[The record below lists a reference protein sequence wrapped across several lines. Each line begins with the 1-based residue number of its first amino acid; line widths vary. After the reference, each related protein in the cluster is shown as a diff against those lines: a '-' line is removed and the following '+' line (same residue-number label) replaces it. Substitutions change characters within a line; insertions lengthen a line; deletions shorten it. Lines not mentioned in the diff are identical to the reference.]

1 MLIQQAWNSCPLTV
15 VQTGGCLST
24 VDWRT
29 VDPFH
34 TKMTISERRASAVF
48 NRFNF
53 TITDVINLSDPVP
66 TNYTGDDF
74 FVFYEII
81 FAVDESN
88 TDSFKSTQYLFLT
101 SVASYLRDEVDTQL
115 ETGTDDR
122 LSRLQEFLAV
132 HGQRRGRLAPAVHHG
147 RDLALDAQGAQGA
160 LRRQIAFL
168 SAQLNGLHGAPL
180 FRSS

>member
-15 VQTGGCLST
+15 AQTGDCLST

-29 VDPFH
+29 VDPFN

-53 TITDVINLSDPVP
+53 TITDVIDLSDPTP
-66 TNYTGDDF
+66 TDYAADDF
-74 FVFYEII
+74 FVFYKII
-81 FAVDESN
+81 FAVNESN
-88 TDSFKSTQYLFLT
+88 INSFQSTQYLFLT

-132 HGQRRGRLAPAVHHG
+132 PVVLFNNINYGGPTFNMGKSVTLATPSYRVPPM
-147 RDLALDAQGAQGA
+147 L
-160 LRRQIAFL
+160 
-168 SAQLNGLHGAPL
+168 
-180 FRSS
+180 